1 VTNCGHYIR
10 LTIEL
15 IGNEQAPEL
24 KCNSFKSGLGTFFSI
39 YHLKGRGTVMGTFEG
54 KIYINKTVFD
64 SGVRFSNC
72 LPCKLP
78 TSATNLEDVIIL
90 ATFESCLAVLHPDD
104 LEDTTAEITQM
115 LQ

>member
-1 VTNCGHYIR
+1 
-10 LTIEL
+10 
-15 IGNEQAPEL
+15 
-24 KCNSFKSGLGTFFSI
+24 
-39 YHLKGRGTVMGTFEG
+39 MGTFEG

-115 LQ
+115 LQQKVGTMKKQRTFENIYDIPLQ